1 MGLDSLAGC
10 GYPPPV
16 RLFAKLFL
24 LLALCAAVPLGFTA
38 GAVLWRA
45 QALRGELT
53 AASAR
58 TGEEGGDAG
67 EKALFAESR
76 RLHQRVVEVRAA
88 ELQDFFEEGRRL
100 VQRQSLIAKRALKDA
115 PDPAGAPLW
124 SDAQMAERLRDPAAS
139 SGTVRVAPYAVY
151 RLAPGVAFESVRGE
165 LERLARLG
173 DHYAFSLR
181 ETPWLKSL
189 YLGAADG
196 FLIGYPGTA
205 PFPAGYDPRNGEWYK
220 KAVKRG
226 YLTWS
231 NIYHDKDRKP
241 VITAAEPIFLD
252 GKFIGV
258 SAADIALES
267 LLDRLFDLAG
277 LPATDALLVNYLG
290 GVRMAA
296 SISEDGRRTWKSWGP
311 DDAPNVSSYLGGRLE
326 PAFRRSLKERSGTLV
341 VGGDL
346 LSYAQ
351 VAIKTRAGGKDW
363 YYLVLTPVARVIGPA
378 RRARGML
385 EGLQA
390 SLTEVISGETR
401 ALQSRLL
408 LASLLALAAAL
419 AGAWLGAGFVARP
432 LTALAAA
439 VRRVGRGDLDA
450 RVKVEGRD
458 EIAEVSRAFNEMT
471 DGLKQGVFVK
481 NAFKRYLSSTVVE
494 QIIKDP
500 SALSVGG
507 EEREMTVFFSDMS
520 GFTSISENMEPR
532 ALVGFINEYLGAMT
546 DSIFLQDGTL
556 DKYVGDAVM
565 AFWGAPVAQ
574 EDHARR
580 ACWAAL
586 DNRSRLKEMCKGW
599 AERGLPQFDIR
610 IGVNTGRMIVGNM
623 GSSEHMG
630 YTVIGD
636 AVNTG
641 ARLEQANKIYGTH
654 ILINEI
660 TRKQA
665 GGAVEAREIDLLELR
680 GKKNAIRVFELL
692 GLPGQI
698 SEAKMR
704 GYRLYEEGLAE
715 FRRKDWDRAE
725 RLFRAALEVL
735 GEDKASSVLLQRVL
749 VFRRHPPPDDW
760 DGVFRLKRFDD

>member
-1 MGLDSLAGC
+1 VL
-10 GYPPPV
+10 
-16 RLFAKLFL
+16 LFAKLFV

-38 GAVLWRA
+38 GAVLWRT

-58 TGEEGGDAG
+58 TGEAGGDAG

-76 RLHQRVVEVRAA
+76 RVHLHVVEVRAA

-100 VQRQSLIAKRALKDA
+100 VQMQSLIARRALKDA
-115 PDPAGAPLW
+115 PDPHGAPLW
-124 SDAQMAERLRDPAAS
+124 SDARMAQVMADPKQS

-151 RLAPGVAFESVRGE
+151 RLAPGASFDAERGE

-173 DHYAFSLR
+173 DFYAFSLR

-189 YLGAADG
+189 YIGASDG
-196 FLIGYPGTA
+196 FLIGYPGTT
-205 PFPAGYDPRNGEWYK
+205 PFPAGYDPRAGEWYK

-231 NIYHDKDRKP
+231 NIYLDKDRKP
-241 VITAAEPIFLD
+241 VITAAEPVFLD
-252 GKFIGV
+252 GRFVGV

-277 LPATDALLVNYLG
+277 LPATDAMLVNFQG
-290 GVRMAA
+290 GVRIAA
-296 SISEDGRRTWKSWGP
+296 SISEDGRRAWKSWGP
-311 DDAPNVSSYLGGRLE
+311 DDAPNVAGYLGGKLE
-326 PAFRRSLKERSGTLV
+326 PAFRRSLQERSGTLV
-341 VGGDL
+341 AGDDL

-363 YYLVLTPVARVIGPA
+363 YYLVRTPVSRVIGPA
-378 RRARGML
+378 RRARGVL

-390 SLTEVISGETR
+390 ALTEVISGETR
-401 ALQSRLL
+401 ALQGRLL
-408 LASLLALAAAL
+408 LAALLALAAAL
-419 AGAWLGAGFVARP
+419 AGAWLGAGVVAKP

-439 VRRVGRGDLDA
+439 ARRVGRGDLDA
-450 RVKVEGRD
+450 RVKAEGRD

-471 DGLKQGVFVK
+471 SGLKQGLFVK

-507 EEREMTVFFSDMS
+507 EERELTVFFSDMS
-520 GFTSISENMEPR
+520 GFTSISENMPPR
-532 ALVGFINEYLGAMT
+532 KLVGFINEYLGAMT

-623 GSSEHMG
+623 GSAEHMG

-641 ARLEQANKIYGTH
+641 ARLEAANKLYGTH
-654 ILINEI
+654 ILINET
-660 TRKQA
+660 TREQA
-665 GGAVEAREIDLLELR
+665 GGAVETREIDLLELR
-680 GKKNAIRVFELL
+680 GKKNAIRIFELL

-698 SEAKMR
+698 DERRLR
-704 GYRLYEEGLAE
+704 GYRLYEEALAVY
-715 FRRKDWDRAE
+715 RKRDWDEAE
-725 RLFRAALEVL
+725 KLFRAALGVL
-735 GEDKASSVLLQRVL
+735 GEDKPSSVLLQRVL
-749 VFRRHPPPDDW
+749 VFRRHPPPGDW

>member
-1 MGLDSLAGC
+1 M
-10 GYPPPV
+10 
-16 RLFAKLFL
+16 RLFAKLFVL
-24 LLALCAAVPLGFTA
+24 LTLCAAVPLGFTA
-38 GAVLWRA
+38 GAVLWRTSS
-45 QALRGELT
+45 LRGELT
-53 AASAR
+53 SASAR
-58 TGEEGGDAG
+58 TGEAGGDAG

-76 RLHQRVVEVRAA
+76 RVHLHVVEVRAA

-100 VQRQSLIAKRALKDA
+100 VQRQSLIARRALKDA
-115 PDPAGAPLW
+115 PDPAGPPLW
-124 SDAQMAERLRDPAAS
+124 SDAQMAKLLRDPAAS
-139 SGTVRVAPYAVY
+139 SATVRVAPYAVY
-151 RLAPGVAFESVRGE
+151 RLAPGVPYESVRGE

-173 DHYAFSLR
+173 DDYAFSLR

-189 YLGAADG
+189 YIGSADG
-196 FLIGYPGTA
+196 FLIGYPGA
-205 PFPAGYDPRNGEWYK
+205 SPFPEGYDPRKGEWYK

-231 NIYHDKDRKP
+231 NIYQDKDKKP
-241 VITAAEPIFLD
+241 VITAAEPVFLD

-258 SAADIALES
+258 AAADIALES

-277 LPATDALLVNYLG
+277 LPAADAMLVNYQG
-290 GVRMAA
+290 GVRIAA
-296 SISEDGRRTWKSWGP
+296 AISEDGKRTWRSWGP
-311 DDAPNVSSYLGGRLE
+311 DDAPNVATFLGGKLE
-326 PAFRRSLKERSGTLV
+326 PAFKRSLKERSGTMV
-341 VGGDL
+341 EGDDL

-363 YYLVLTPVARVIGPA
+363 YYLVRTPVERVIGPA
-378 RRARGML
+378 RRARGVL
-385 EGLQA
+385 EGLQE
-390 SLTEVISGETR
+390 SLTRVISGETR
-401 ALQSRLL
+401 ELQSRLL
-408 LASLLALAAAL
+408 LAALLALAAAL
-419 AGAWLGAGFVARP
+419 LGAWLGAGFVSTP
-432 LTALAAA
+432 LAALAAA
-439 VRRVGRGDLDA
+439 ARRVGRGDLDA
-450 RVKVEGRD
+450 RVKAEGRD

-520 GFTSISENMEPR
+520 GFTSISENMPPR
-532 ALVGFINEYLGAMT
+532 KLVGFINEYLGAMT

-565 AFWGAPVAQ
+565 AFWNAPVAQ

-586 DNRSRLKEMCKGW
+586 DNRSRLKEMCRGW

-610 IGVNTGRMIVGNM
+610 IGVNTGRMVVGNM
-623 GSSEHMG
+623 GSAEHMG

-641 ARLEQANKIYGTH
+641 ARMEQANKIYGTH
-654 ILINEI
+654 ILISEA
-660 TRKQA
+660 TRRGA

-680 GKKNAIRVFELL
+680 GKKNAIRVYELL

-698 SEAKMR
+698 DDARLR
-704 GYRLYEEGLAE
+704 GYRIYEEGLAE
-715 FRRKDWDRAE
+715 FRKKNWDEAE
-725 RLFRAALEVL
+725 KLFRAALGVL

-760 DGVFRLKRFDD
+760 DGVFRLKCYDD